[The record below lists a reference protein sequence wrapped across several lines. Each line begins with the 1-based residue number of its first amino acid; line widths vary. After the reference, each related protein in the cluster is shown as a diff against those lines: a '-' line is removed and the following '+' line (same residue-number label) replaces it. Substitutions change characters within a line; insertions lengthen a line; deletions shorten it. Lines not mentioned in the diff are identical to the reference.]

1 MINMNIKIILL
12 TLISMI
18 IMTSCLSATDSNTVV
33 LGYGCTKCNQVL
45 EGDLREDS
53 VLCQE
58 SAKKLINLT
67 NTVCTEDS
75 QCFGR
80 CKIDLCDGLE
90 IGFACEECV
99 VSNYPSVFYICQN
112 DDQAE

>member
-1 MINMNIKIILL
+1 MSIKIILL
-12 TLISMI
+12 SVIGMI
-18 IMTSCLSATDSNTVV
+18 LTTSCLSATDSNTVI

-58 SAKKLINLT
+58 SAVKLIDLT
-67 NTVCTEDS
+67 DTVCAEDS
-75 QCFGR
+75 KCFGR

-90 IGFACEECV
+90 IGFACEGCV
-99 VSNYPSVFYICQN
+99 INSYPSVFYTCQN

>member
-1 MINMNIKIILL
+1 MKIILL
-12 TLISMI
+12 TVLGAIL
-18 IMTSCLSATDSNTVV
+18 TAGCLSATDSNTVV

-53 VLCQE
+53 VLCKE
-58 SAKKLINLT
+58 SAKKLIVLT
-67 NTVCTEDS
+67 NTVCSENS
-75 QCFGR
+75 ECFGR

-90 IGFACEECV
+90 IGFICENCV
-99 VSNYPSVFYICQN
+99 VDNYPSVFYMCQN